1 MEVVVQKRQK
11 RHKVRA
17 AEVRKTAEKILSD
30 LGCHECELSILLV
43 DDDEMTHLNL
53 EYLGRD
59 HPTNVLAF
67 PMREGKDKH
76 LHPDL
81 LGDVIIS
88 TETAQ
93 REAQDRGV
101 TVKEEMAQLLVHGI
115 LHLLGYDHEG
125 APDEAATME
134 AKELEILSRLGFGN
148 ER

>member
-1 MEVVVQKRQK
+1 ME
-11 RHKVRA
+11 
-17 AEVRKTAEKILSD
+17 
-30 LGCHECELSILLV
+30 CHGCELSILLV

-53 EYLGRD
+53 KYLARD

-88 TETAQ
+88 TETAE
-93 REAQDRGV
+93 REAHHRGV
-101 TVKEEMAQLLVHGI
+101 TLGEEMALLLVHGI

-125 APDEAATME
+125 APDEAAAME
-134 AKELEILSRLGFGN
+134 ATEQEILSRLGFGG
-148 ER
+148 